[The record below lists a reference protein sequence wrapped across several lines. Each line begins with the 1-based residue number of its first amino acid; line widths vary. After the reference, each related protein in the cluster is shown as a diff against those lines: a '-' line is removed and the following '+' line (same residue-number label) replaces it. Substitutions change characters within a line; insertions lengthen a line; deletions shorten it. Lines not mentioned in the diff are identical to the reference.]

1 VNEEE
6 LEMTWGA
13 HKKRGAICITFD
25 NFGEA
30 AELEYQLWPKDKVI
44 GEHYTATEV
53 LPEILGAL
61 DEAHLK
67 ASFFV
72 EGWNGDVYPQ
82 ALKAMRDAGHDV
94 GFHGWRHEVWSEQS
108 SEARQEI
115 IEKSVKAL
123 SANDKRPLGFRP
135 PGGDVTE
142 DTAEQ
147 LLDAGFKYFSPVG
160 EGAKRENDIASLPF
174 RWTEVDALY
183 FEPFMAGAREKMFG
197 NRDARSI
204 EQWLCALQY
213 VIDKA
218 LATGGCY
225 TVIFH
230 AYLLGQDEGRLK
242 VFKDFLK
249 ALNNEPELWVA
260 PCIEVANWM
269 QEIPKTEQHSAL
281 ETVPGL

>member
-1 VNEEE
+1 
-6 LEMTWGA
+6 MTWGA

-108 SEARQEI
+108 TTARQKI

-204 EQWLCALQY
+204 EQWWCALQD
-213 VIDKA
+213 VINKA

-230 AYLLGQDEGRLK
+230 AYLLGQDKARLQ
-242 VFKDFLK
+242 VFKEFLA

-269 QEIPKTEQHSAL
+269 QQKSNTETEQPPFVESL
-281 ETVPGL
+281 LSL

>member
-1 VNEEE
+1 
-6 LEMTWGA
+6 MSWGA
-13 HKKRGAICITFD
+13 DKKRGAICITFD

-30 AELEYQLWPKDKVI
+30 AELEYNLWPKDQAI

-53 LPEILGAL
+53 LPKILTAL
-61 DEAHLK
+61 DEANLK
-67 ASFFV
+67 ASFFI

-82 ALKAMRDAGHDV
+82 ALNDMRDAGHDV

-108 SEARQEI
+108 SAARQEI
-115 IEKSVKAL
+115 IEKSIKAL
-123 SANDKRPLGFRP
+123 AGKDTWPLGFRP

-147 LLDAGFKYFSPVG
+147 LLASGLKYFSPVG
-160 EGAKRENDIASLPF
+160 EGAKIENDIVSLPF

-183 FEPFMAGAREKMFG
+183 FEPFMGGAREKMFG
-197 NRDARSI
+197 NSDARSI
-204 EQWLCALQY
+204 EQWWCALQD

-230 AYLLGQDEGRLK
+230 AYLLGQDEGRVK

-249 ALNNEPELWVA
+249 ALNNEEDLWVA

-269 QEIPKTEQHSAL
+269 QEIPKTEQHLPL
-281 ETVPGL
+281 ETVQGL